1 MNPLDPHASA
11 PVFGLTRTKVTPR
24 YALISSDG
32 FVPSVWP
39 GARDVQTIFHITP
52 AMGANFTQ
60 ATCTWSPGGV
70 LPLAATENIETF
82 FFVLDGCL
90 QLSAGPS
97 APETSLTQGKYALL
111 PPSSSAEVSSAT
123 GATVFVLQKTYE
135 PLPDL
140 ASPGLLT
147 GDQKDHPS
155 SAFLGHEGAQLQT
168 LLPDE
173 PALDLAVNLFTY
185 APGAFLPFVETHIM
199 EHGLLML
206 SGHGIYRLG
215 DEWFPVRQGDIIWM
229 APYCPQWFV
238 AMGEQPA
245 SYLYYKNV
253 NRLPAL

>member
-1 MNPLDPHASA
+1 MNPIDPYRES
-11 PVFGLTRTKVTPR
+11 PVFGLTRTKITPR
-24 YALISSDG
+24 YALITSDG

-39 GARDVQTIFHITP
+39 GARDVQTVFHITP
-52 AMGANFTQ
+52 AMGAALTQ
-60 ATCTWSPGGV
+60 ATITCSPGGE
-70 LPLAATENIETF
+70 LPLPATAGVETF
-82 FFVLDGCL
+82 LYVLQGSL
-90 QLSAGPS
+90 EW
-97 APETSLTQGKYALL
+97 PENEKPALTGGQFLLL
-111 PPSSSAEVSSAT
+111 PPQQSTVLSSAA
-123 GATVFVLQKTYE
+123 GARAFLLQKRHE
-135 PLPDL
+135 PLPGTP
-140 ASPGLLT
+140 ASGLLV

-173 PALDLAVNLFTY
+173 LPLDLAVNIFTY

-215 DEWFPVRQGDIIWM
+215 DEWFPVRGGDVIWM

-238 AMGEQPA
+238 AIGTEPA

-253 NRLPAL
+253 NRLPLL